1 MMSVTYDPKDHKSVE
16 ASFRKAV
23 EVNPHEAEAYIN
35 LGIVLYDCGKLEEA
49 IAQYQQ
55 AIHLDPT
62 RYDAHYHLGI
72 ILLEQDNL

>member
-23 EVNPHEAEAYIN
+23 EVNPNEAEAYIN

-55 AIHLDPT
+55 ALHLDPK
-62 RYDAHYHLGI
+62 RADAHYHLGI
-72 ILLEQDNL
+72 IFADKVI